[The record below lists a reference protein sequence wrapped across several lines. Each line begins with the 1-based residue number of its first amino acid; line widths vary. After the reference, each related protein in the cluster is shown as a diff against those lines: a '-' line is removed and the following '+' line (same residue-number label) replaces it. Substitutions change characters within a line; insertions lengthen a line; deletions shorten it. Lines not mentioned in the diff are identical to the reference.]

1 MFSVDITN
9 SSSYSIRACSI
20 SSYDMTTYSEILIRS
35 GEDDTI
41 NALAGTLIAI
51 VGTSGN
57 ADLSSSDWNNDLENV
72 VDTPGGSVYYVPFT
86 ASGTAHIMVQD
97 W

>member
-1 MFSVDITN
+1 
-9 SSSYSIRACSI
+9 
-20 SSYDMTTYSEILIRS
+20 MTTYSEILIRS
-35 GEDDTI
+35 GENDTI

-72 VDTPGGSVYYVPFT
+72 VDTPGVPYITFHLLLVEP
-86 ASGTAHIMVQD
+86 HILWFKIGD
-97 W
+97 ALF